1 MININRPIITVCI
14 LITALLSQSNAFAA
28 SDETDIDIS
37 VTHTEYV
44 NFTGTAP
51 GASKFYDNDDLVNFI
66 FPIAVNLG
74 TMGLESNVAGDCD
87 MNFSTLNSFRLLHT
101 LNNQNL
107 SDNSILYEGQTF
119 SQASNQVLTIPC
131 NTTPTD
137 LNFIL
142 TGGISLVGIDFLIPS
157 GVYRDVVTVTVTTQ

>member
-51 GASKFYDNDDLVNFI
+51 GASRFYDNDDLVNAI

-87 MNFSTLNSFRLLHT
+87 LNFSTLNNFRLLHT
-101 LNNQNL
+101 ISNQNL
-107 SDNSILYEGQTF
+107 SDYRILYEGQTF
-119 SQASNQVLTIPC
+119 DQASNQVLTIPC
-131 NTTPTD
+131 NSTPTNLD
-137 LNFIL
+137 FIL
-142 TGGISLVGIDFLIPS
+142 TGGISFVGIDPFVQA
-157 GVYRDVVTVTVTTQ
+157 GVYRDIVNVIVTTQ